1 MKEPECESLKCGHKI
16 AMSEYVEDF
25 FSGAPCQGL
34 LSTRFPLRKSVSRKS
49 HLAKEAE
56 AE

>member
-16 AMSEYVEDF
+16 PMSEYVEDF
-25 FSGAPCQGL
+25 FSRAPCQGL
-34 LSTRFPLRKSVSRKS
+34 LSIRFPLRKSVSIKR

-56 AE
+56 TE